1 MLFATAKL
9 AMESNIPSGWH
20 LSSSSCEYVSKRRGK
35 GNKKKRSPASEERE
49 KPRSVC
55 SAFQDGRK
63 HGLMGARGRGSSH
76 LHVSFVQS
84 SGDDEHD
91 VVDHVSVGQKVQKG
105 GERFRSRETRSRS
118 KKKKKPRNKT
128 FKLCASP
135 RGFLVSSLRFIR

>member
-1 MLFATAKL
+1 
-9 AMESNIPSGWH
+9 
-20 LSSSSCEYVSKRRGK
+20 
-35 GNKKKRSPASEERE
+35 
-49 KPRSVC
+49 
-55 SAFQDGRK
+55 
-63 HGLMGARGRGSSH
+63 MGARGRGSSH

-84 SGDDEHD
+84 SGDNEHD

-118 KKKKKPRNKT
+118 KKKTRNKN